1 MTKVAK
7 VCIVLAVMAAITAL
21 LHLTGMIFSR
31 EPMWIYWLLLI
42 ASVAALVWLIAKLR
56 G

>member
-7 VCIVLAVMAAITAL
+7 VCIVVAIVVAITAL
-21 LHLTGMIFSR
+21 LHLAGAVSSR
-31 EPMWIYWLLLI
+31 EPMWVYWLLLI
-42 ASVAALVWLIAKLR
+42 ASAVALVWLTAKLR